1 MIHIFN
7 TNHRKLNL
15 DVTFE
20 EMKAIT
26 EQSISKARATV
37 EHFNEASTSVKDH
50 LRNNI
55 KHDLN
60 KLYMSYDKVNDRFE
74 LNDRLPKLELYNYMV
89 NMEIYKNGLSVAKG
103 YEENG
108 IETTKY
114 KYQKVTENLDFSAK
128 KPTFKDLFLKYA
140 DLMKNYPF
148 SPSIMT
154 ME

>member
-1 MIHIFN
+1 
-7 TNHRKLNL
+7 
-15 DVTFE
+15 
-20 EMKAIT
+20 MKAIT
-26 EQSISKARATV
+26 EQSLSAARETV

-128 KPTFKDLFLKYA
+128 KPTFKELFLEYA
-140 DLMKNYPF
+140 DLMKNHPY
-148 SPSIMT
+148 SPYIMT

>member
-1 MIHIFN
+1 M
-7 TNHRKLNL
+7 NL
-15 DVTFE
+15 DISFE
-20 EMKAIT
+20 EMKEIT

-37 EHFNEASTSVKDH
+37 DHFNKASTNIKDH
-50 LRNNI
+50 LRDNI

-89 NMEIYKNGLSVAKG
+89 NMEIYKNGLSIAKG

-114 KYQKVTENLDFSAK
+114 KYQKVTENLEFSAK
-128 KPTFKDLFLKYA
+128 KPTFKELFLKYA
-140 DLMKNYPF
+140 DLMVNHPYSPF
-148 SPSIMT
+148 IMT